1 MKIRAVLLDMDGTL
15 LGRSQVAVSVKNMRA
30 IQRALKKGLIVI
42 PCTGRVMD
50 MLPPQLLTQEG
61 LRYFITS
68 HGARVF
74 DRETGETIYQDLIP
88 PQQAAGLMT
97 LLQGRGLYNEIAANA
112 TIYLERDIAASLDT
126 QPVPEHPVWD
136 MRDRCYSVLDD
147 PAAFFAGEG
156 VGIEKMNLY
165 DIPAGEQQS
174 IYDAITATGCIR
186 HTREGAGPN
195 LEFSHRTLDKLCA
208 VDAVLARLGVSY
220 AETLAIG
227 DSSSDLD
234 IIRACGVG
242 VAMGNA
248 PDDIKAAADS
258 VTSLNT
264 EDGVAAAFE
273 EYLL

>member
-1 MKIRAVLLDMDGTL
+1 MMLKNDRRGHDHMKIRAVLLDMDGTL

-74 DRETGETIYQDLIP
+74 DRETGRDHLSGSDSA
-88 PQQAAGLMT
+88 AAGRRADDASAGPGP
-97 LLQGRGLYNEIAANA
+97 LQRDRR
-112 TIYLERDIAASLDT
+112 ERHDLSGADIAASLDT
-126 QPVPEHPVWD
+126 QPVPEHHVWY

-174 IYDAITATGCIR
+174 IYDAITATAASAIR
-186 HTREGAGPN
+186 GRARG
-195 LEFSHRTLDKLCA
+195 RTWSSPTGRLTSCA
-208 VDAVLARLGVSY
+208 RWTPCWPGWA
-220 AETLAIG
+220 
-227 DSSSDLD
+227 
-234 IIRACGVG
+234 
-242 VAMGNA
+242 
-248 PDDIKAAADS
+248 
-258 VTSLNT
+258 
-264 EDGVAAAFE
+264 
-273 EYLL
+273 

>member
-1 MKIRAVLLDMDGTL
+1 MMLKNDRRGHDHMKIRAVLLDMDGTL

-112 TIYLERDIAASLDT
+112 TIYLERDIAALAG
-126 QPVPEHPVWD
+126 
-136 MRDRCYSVLDD
+136 Y
-147 PAAFFAGEG
+147 PAR
-156 VGIEKMNLY
+156 
-165 DIPAGEQQS
+165 S
-174 IYDAITATGCIR
+174 
-186 HTREGAGPN
+186 GASRLVHARP
-195 LEFSHRTLDKLCA
+195 LLFRARRPCRLLC
-208 VDAVLARLGVSY
+208 RRGR
-220 AETLAIG
+220 G
-227 DSSSDLD
+227 D
-234 IIRACGVG
+234 
-242 VAMGNA
+242 
-248 PDDIKAAADS
+248 
-258 VTSLNT
+258 
-264 EDGVAAAFE
+264 
-273 EYLL
+273 